1 MKTAFPSITSY
12 KGFLKLRDYSTA
24 NKALASSTISL
35 FGPIPSL
42 LIGMLISSNHLGVIL
57 PLLLFICLIF
67 GIRGI
72 VLSIISLANGT
83 GIVTAIVALIE
94 GILGVIIDLPG
105 MLILGACGMMWDAG
119 F

>member
-1 MKTAFPSITSY
+1 MNDNY
-12 KGFLKLRDYSTA
+12 TA

-35 FGPIPSL
+35 FGPIPSW
-42 LIGMLISSNHLGVIL
+42 LIAMLISPNHLGIAL
-57 PLLLFICLIF
+57 PLFMFICLIF

-72 VLSIISLANGT
+72 VLSIKSLTNGS

-94 GILGVIIDLPG
+94 GILGVIINIPG